1 MASFEHF
8 KRAQKTNAQSAAG
21 EEEERTNERRG
32 SFVNTRAVLFRTSY
46 FSSSHSGFIHR
57 AVLWSFIFSFLVQL
71 RGIHYFWINLSK
83 RRRGIHKQ
91 SSRVKFER
99 DLTLNARDRAL
110 DTQHFIV
117 SVRLL
122 VILSERDAQIVIVIL

>member
-1 MASFEHF
+1 MFGRVASFEHF

-21 EEEERTNERRG
+21 EEEEERTNEG
-32 SFVNTRAVLFRTSY
+32 GASLLHTPFSFVLRTFRPRIPVSHIARFCGLFWYTTSR
-46 FSSSHSGFIHR
+46 H
-57 AVLWSFIFSFLVQL
+57 LL
-71 RGIHYFWINLSK
+71 FWINLSK

-110 DTQHFIV
+110 DI
-117 SVRLL
+117 
-122 VILSERDAQIVIVIL
+122 